1 MAPTQRDLAST
12 DLWLRSARR
21 DLGDPRLWVASH
33 HRSLARRNAA
43 QISRRPS
50 GARAGVALAV
60 TAGAVAAPAVG
71 AVSVASADSG
81 LAAVQRALG
90 VTADGQMGPQTRTAI
105 RRFQRSHG
113 LPVVGV
119 AGPRTQAALGLDGDA
134 ASTHASLRSTGG
146 SGSSSGGS
154 SVADVQRHLG
164 IDADGVVGPQ
174 TRSAIRSFQSDH
186 GLPATGRLD
195 SATRS
200 QILQADPPASSD
212 DSSSSSSSP
221 DTGSVSTDT
230 GTGTGT
236 TPAPAPTAGVSVAVA
251 AARTQI
257 GKPYQSA
264 GKGPS
269 GFDCSGLT
277 AFAFKAAGISLGA
290 SSYAQYGQGTSVSK
304 SQIQSGDLVFFNT
317 NGGGA
322 SHVGIATG
330 PSTMISATT
339 HGVMESSFT
348 SGYWAAHYVGAR
360 RVTS

>member
-1 MAPTQRDLAST
+1 MVSTQRDLAST

-33 HRSLARRNAA
+33 HRSLARRDAA
-43 QISRRPS
+43 HTSSRRPS
-50 GARAGVALAV
+50 GARAGVVLAV
-60 TAGAVAAPAVG
+60 TASAVAVPAIGGTVP
-71 AVSVASADSG
+71 VAGADSG

-90 VTADGQMGPQTRTAI
+90 VTADGQMGPQTRRAI

-119 AGPRTQAALGLDGDA
+119 AGPRTRAALGLDGHDA
-134 ASTHASLRSTGG
+134 SDSDSHASLRSA
-146 SGSSSGGS
+146 SGGS
-154 SVADVQRHLG
+154 SVSDVQRHLG
-164 IDADGVVGPQ
+164 IDADGVIGPQ

-195 SATRS
+195 DATRS

-212 DSSSSSSSP
+212 SSSSP
-221 DTGSVSTDT
+221 APADPGAASADAP
-230 GTGTGT
+230 
-236 TPAPAPTAGVSVAVA
+236 TPAPAAGVSAAVA
-251 AARTQI
+251 AARAQI

-290 SSYAQYGQGTSVSK
+290 SSFAQYGQGTSVSK
-304 SQIQSGDLVFFNT
+304 SEIQAGDLVFFNS
-317 NGGGA
+317 NGSGA
-322 SHVGIATG
+322 SHVGIATS
-330 PSTMISATT
+330 PTSMISATS
-339 HGVMESSFT
+339 HGVMENSFT
-348 SGYWAAHYVGAR
+348 SGYWGSHYVGAR
-360 RVTS
+360 RVSS